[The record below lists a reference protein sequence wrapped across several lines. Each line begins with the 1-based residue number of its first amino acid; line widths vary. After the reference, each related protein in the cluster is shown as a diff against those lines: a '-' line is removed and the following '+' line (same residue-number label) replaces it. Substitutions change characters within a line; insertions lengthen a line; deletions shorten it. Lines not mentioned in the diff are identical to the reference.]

1 MQYSISSSSKLLE
14 TVRREKH
21 SLTIQARRHGG
32 ALGCRAPLV
41 AGGAPPHKNPAV
53 SIVQSLK
60 PLFLGNFVNIR
71 SEIFQFIMLF
81 TLHKLTRMKT

>member
-1 MQYSISSSSKLLE
+1 M
-14 TVRREKH
+14 H
-21 SLTIQARRHGG
+21 SDFQAVMIGVGQARRHGG
-32 ALGCRAPLV
+32 LGMPGPSCCAWCPSTW
-41 AGGAPPHKNPAV
+41 KSCC

-60 PLFLGNFVNIR
+60 PLFLGNFVKIR